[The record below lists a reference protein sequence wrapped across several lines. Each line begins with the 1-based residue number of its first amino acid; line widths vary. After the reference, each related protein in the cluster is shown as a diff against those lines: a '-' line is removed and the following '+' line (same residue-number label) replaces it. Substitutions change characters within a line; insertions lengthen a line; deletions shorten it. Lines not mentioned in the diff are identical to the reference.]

1 MLLDY
6 MCFYEKRWDRRII
19 IFASNN
25 LINQGHETGYSSL
38 GERVSSMEQHLPKA
52 WYPLVEIA
60 IHVGH
65 VACLKERRLN
75 TSRINK
81 RSTFV
86 SEVPNAI
93 CCYTLCTQELSYWQA
108 KGPLNHEQLL
118 W

>member
-1 MLLDY
+1 
-6 MCFYEKRWDRRII
+6 MCFYEKRWDRRIF

-25 LINQGHETGYSSL
+25 LINQVRETGYSSL

-52 WYPLVEIA
+52 WYSLVEIA

-108 KGPLNHEQLL
+108 KGPLNHCNDRIFSDF
-118 W
+118 